1 MLAKQATANRAST
14 NRQRRQKMKPRKIK
28 TRIEI
33 NLLALFAL
41 AGMGQ
46 RSPLEIPQA
55 KAIQQNAR

>member
-14 NRQRRQKMKPRKIK
+14 NRQRPQKMKPRKIK

-41 AGMGQ
+41 AGTGQ
-46 RSPLEIPQA
+46 RSPLETPQA
-55 KAIQQNAR
+55 KAIQQSAR